1 MKKSLAKKI
10 TLSILA
16 SAMLMT
22 SSVAWAEGMGELIL
36 GGADADGSYAVAIGK
51 GADATGAYSI
61 AIGNNSVVNSG
72 NEDIYSG
79 SIAIGKDSN
88 ALGKD
93 NIAIGTGA
101 KVGVGDYAGNNSVA
115 LGNYAQSTGPN
126 SVALGYGSIANSPN
140 VVSVGYG
147 GPSGENTYLK
157 DVNGVLVK
165 VDSVEE
171 ADVWYPN
178 TRSIIN
184 VTDVPDWENANRY
197 GSYAVNVNTLNEAI
211 ASVQTDSVDLSGY
224 YTKTETNSAITTA
237 ISGKA
242 NSADVY
248 TKAQADST
256 FVKISNNA
264 IDTPTSGFNVVNT
277 DNVTK
282 ISVTHVGTYNSVVI
296 DANEGIT
303 VGDNSTRMDSTGFY
317 AGGAKPHNYQNSM
330 AAITEDGKI
339 KGAGGKFEVGAD
351 GSVKAADGNFTVD
364 ANGNV
369 TANNIYNKTE
379 IDASLALKAN
389 AADVYT
395 KTETDTALNGKADK
409 DSVYTKTEAD
419 GLLDAKANKVDVY
432 TKTEVDGLLGN
443 SSSAIAGLNQ
453 RLEKT
458 NAKINK
464 VGAGAAAL
472 AALHPLEYDPDD
484 KLTFSAGMGNY
495 AGENAAALGAFYR
508 PNEKF
513 MVSLGGTMGNGE
525 NMVNLGLSIGLDKPN
540 GFAKMSKRE
549 LIQEVNAVKAENNML
564 VQKVDAVE
572 AENEAIKAEMAEMK
586 ALLQKIMAKK

>member
-16 SAMLMT
+16 GAMLMT
-22 SSVAWAEGMGELIL
+22 SSVAWAEGMAEVIL
-36 GGADADGSYAVAIGK
+36 GDAADADGSYAVAIGNGDNGK

-61 AIGNNSVVNSG
+61 AIGTNSVVNSG
-72 NEDIYSG
+72 NEDTYSG

-88 ALGKD
+88 ALGTD

-101 KVGVGDYAGNNSVA
+101 KVGGGNHSVA
-115 LGNYAQSTGPN
+115 LGHQAQSTGHN
-126 SVALGYGSIANSPN
+126 SVALGYGSIANGNN

-147 GPSGENTYLK
+147 GPSGENTYFKK
-157 DVNGVLVK
+157 DENGVLVK
-165 VDSVEE
+165 VDSVQE

-184 VTDVPDWENANRY
+184 VTDIPNWENTNKY

-211 ASVQTDSVDLSGY
+211 ASVQTGSVDLSGY
-224 YTKTETNSAITTA
+224 YTKTETDSAITTA
-237 ISGKA
+237 VSGKA

-264 IDTPTSGFNVVNT
+264 DAAPTSGFNVVNT

-330 AAITEDGKI
+330 AAITEEGKI
-339 KGAGGKFEVGAD
+339 KGAGGKFEVDTD
-351 GSVKAADGNFTVD
+351 GSVKAANGNFTVD
-364 ANGNV
+364 EDGNV
-369 TANNIYNKTE
+369 TAANLYTMTQVDSKLNE
-379 IDASLALKAN
+379 KAN
-389 AADVYT
+389 ASEVYK
-395 KTETDTALNGKADK
+395 KTETYSQAEVNSKLDEKANASEVYK
-409 DSVYTKTEAD
+409 KTETYTKA
-419 GLLDAKANKVDVY
+419 
-432 TKTEVDGLLGN
+432 EVDSMIGG
-443 SSSAIAGLNQ
+443 SSDAINGINQ
-453 RLEKT
+453 RLDKT

-540 GFAKMSKRE
+540 GYAKLSKRE

-564 VQKVDAVE
+564 IQKVDAVE

-586 ALLQKIMAKK
+586 ALLQAIMAKK

>member
-147 GPSGENTYLK
+147 GPSGENTYFKK
-157 DVNGVLVK
+157 DENGVLVK

-184 VTDVPDWENANRY
+184 VEDVPDWKNTNRY
-197 GSYAVNVNTLNEAI
+197 GSYAVNVNTLNKAI
-211 ASVQTDSVDLSGY
+211 ESVQTDSVDLSGY

-339 KGAGGKFEVGAD
+339 KGAGGKFEVD
-351 GSVKAADGNFTVD
+351 ES
-364 ANGNV
+364 GNV
-369 TANNIYNKTE
+369 TAEKITAKEVTADNLYTKTE
-379 IDASLALKAN
+379 ID
-389 AADVYT
+389 
-395 KTETDTALNGKADK
+395 GM
-409 DSVYTKTEAD
+409 
-419 GLLDAKANKVDVY
+419 
-432 TKTEVDGLLGN
+432 LGG
-443 SSSAIAGLNQ
+443 SSNAIAGINQ

-549 LIQEVNAVKAENNML
+549 LIQKVNAMEAKYE
-564 VQKVDAVE
+564 AVE
-572 AENEAIKAEMAEMK
+572 AEKEAMKAEMAEMK
-586 ALLQKIMAKK
+586 AMLKAIMAKK

>member
-36 GGADADGSYAVAIGK
+36 GDAADADGSYAVAIGNGANGK

-101 KVGVGDYAGNNSVA
+101 KVGVGNNAGNNSVA
-115 LGNYAQSTGPN
+115 LGNYAQSTGHN
-126 SVALGYGSIANSPN
+126 SVALGYGSIANSHN

-147 GPSGENTYLK
+147 GPSGENTYFKK
-157 DVNGVLVK
+157 DENGVLVK

-184 VTDVPDWENANRY
+184 VTDVPDWKNTNRY

-339 KGAGGKFEVGAD
+339 KGAGGKFEVD
-351 GSVKAADGNFTVD
+351 ES
-364 ANGNV
+364 GNV
-369 TANNIYNKTE
+369 TATNLYNKTDVDSKLDE
-379 IDASLALKAN
+379 KAN
-389 AADVYT
+389 ATDVYK
-395 KTETDTALNGKADK
+395 KTETYSQAEVNSKLDEKANASDVYK
-409 DSVYTKTEAD
+409 KAETYTKA
-419 GLLDAKANKVDVY
+419 
-432 TKTEVDGLLGN
+432 EVDSMIGG
-443 SSSAIAGLNQ
+443 SSDAINGINQ
-453 RLEKT
+453 RLDKT

>member
-16 SAMLMT
+16 GAMFVG
-22 SSVAWAEGMGELIL
+22 SSIAYA
-36 GGADADGSYAVAIGK
+36 GGDAAVEVGSVGQGIKALAIGASYA
-51 GADATGAYSI
+51 GA
-61 AIGNNSVVNSG
+61 N
-72 NEDIYSG
+72 G
-79 SIAIGKDSN
+79 SIAIGSATGNPLGASQVTGN
-88 ALGKD
+88 APNG
-93 NIAIGTGA
+93 IVIG
-101 KVGVGDYAGNNSVA
+101 AGSQVTMAGSVA
-115 LGNYAQSTGPN
+115 LGSNTTVQGEY
-126 SVALGYGSIANSPN
+126 SVALGYGSYAEDSN
-140 VVSVGYG
+140 VVSIGRG
-147 GPSGENTYLK
+147 SKAGEGP
-157 DVNGVLVK
+157 
-165 VDSVEE
+165 
-171 ADVWYPN
+171 A
-178 TRSIIN
+178 TRKIIN
-184 VTDVPDWENANRY
+184 VTDGSIAKDSHDAVTGGQLYAVSNKVDNIDQTLQNNYYNKETTEAYVNHIKDGIIDITGNANY
-197 GSYAVNVNTLNEAI
+197 MFTKYVKSGDNLTSAVQKLDLQIQANEDAI
-211 ASVQTDSVDLSGY
+211 A
-224 YTKTETNSAITTA
+224 E
-237 ISGKA
+237 KA
-242 NSADVY
+242 NAADVY

-264 IDTPTSGFNVVNT
+264 NDTPQEGFVIVKADNNT
-277 DNVTK
+277 KV
-282 ISVTHVGTYNSVVI
+282 SVTGVGTYNSVVI
-296 DANEGIT
+296 DAKKGIT
-303 VGDNSTRMDSTGFY
+303 VGDNSTCMDSTGFY

-330 AAITEDGKI
+330 AAITEEGKI
-339 KGAGGKFEVGAD
+339 KGAGGKFEVDTD
-351 GSVKAADGNFTVD
+351 GSVKAANGNFTVD
-364 ANGNV
+364 EDGNV
-369 TANNIYNKTE
+369 TAANLYTMTQVDSKLNE
-379 IDASLALKAN
+379 KAN
-389 AADVYT
+389 ASEVYK
-395 KTETDTALNGKADK
+395 KTETYSQAEVNSKLDEKANASEVYK
-409 DSVYTKTEAD
+409 KTETYTKA
-419 GLLDAKANKVDVY
+419 
-432 TKTEVDGLLGN
+432 EVDSMIGG
-443 SSSAIAGLNQ
+443 SSDAINGINQ
-453 RLEKT
+453 RLDKT

>member
-16 SAMLMT
+16 GAMLMT
-22 SSVAWAEGMGELIL
+22 SSVAWAEGMAEVTVGDH
-36 GGADADGSYAVAIGK
+36 ADADGSYAVAIGNGDNGK

-61 AIGNNSVVNSG
+61 AIGSNSVVNSG
-72 NEDIYSG
+72 NEDTYSG

-147 GPSGENTYLK
+147 GPSGENTYFKK
-157 DVNGVLVK
+157 DENGVLVK

-248 TKAQADST
+248 TIAQADST

-330 AAITEDGKI
+330 AAITEEGKI
-339 KGAGGKFEVGAD
+339 KGAGGKFEVDTD
-351 GSVKAADGNFTVD
+351 GSVKAANGNFTVD
-364 ANGNV
+364 EDGNV
-369 TANNIYNKTE
+369 TAANLYTMTQVDSKLNE
-379 IDASLALKAN
+379 KAN
-389 AADVYT
+389 ASEVYK
-395 KTETDTALNGKADK
+395 KTET
-409 DSVYTKTEAD
+409 YTKA
-419 GLLDAKANKVDVY
+419 
-432 TKTEVDGLLGN
+432 EVDSMIGG
-443 SSSAIAGLNQ
+443 SSDAINGINQ
-453 RLEKT
+453 RLDKT

-540 GFAKMSKRE
+540 GYAKLSKRE
-549 LIQEVNAVKAENNML
+549 LIQKVNAMEAKYE
-564 VQKVDAVE
+564 AVE
-572 AENEAIKAEMAEMK
+572 AEKEAMKAEMAEMK
-586 ALLQKIMAKK
+586 AMLQAIMAKK